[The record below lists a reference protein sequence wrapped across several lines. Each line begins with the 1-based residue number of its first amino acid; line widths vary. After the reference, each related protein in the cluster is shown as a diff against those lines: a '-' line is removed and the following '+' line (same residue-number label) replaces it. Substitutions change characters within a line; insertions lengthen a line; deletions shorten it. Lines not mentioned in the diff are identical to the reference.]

1 VAQMRAVID
10 IPGRTSQ
17 VAAARAIVG
26 AIITAWGLPD
36 RVDDAKFVASELLT
50 NAIDH
55 APGQETYEL
64 ELEQRDVGLRVSLA
78 DGSSISPVVA
88 QLDHARPRG
97 RGIRLIEAFATSW
110 GSEEYRGGKRVW
122 VDL

>member
-10 IPGRTSQ
+10 IPGRVSQ
-17 VAAARAIVG
+17 VAAARTIVG
-26 AIITAWGLPD
+26 AIVTAWGLAE

-64 ELEQRDVGLRVSLA
+64 ELEQRDRRLRVSLA
-78 DGSSISPVVA
+78 DGSSIRPVVA
-88 QLDHARPRG
+88 QLDHDRPRG
-97 RGIRLIEAFATSW
+97 RGIRLIEALAQSW
-110 GSEEYRGGKRVW
+110 GSDDHRGGKRVW
-122 VDL
+122 VEL